1 MKKISVII
9 PIYNSEKYIPR
20 CLDSICGQTY
30 KNIEIVCIDD
40 GSSDK
45 TCKMLVDYIEKYH
58 LDGWKPIFNSPNKG
72 WKKNFRDGIQLAKN
86 DLIFP
91 CDQDD
96 IWEKDNPFG
105 ITAFGDI
112 LAVDNEGY
120 IIMYK
125 LLDAEKNV
133 ICANAELFFKLIN
146 DKEYQADYFALDEY
160 EYAKKNIGILEKDEC
175 YTYEPIPAL
184 GGNKSRN
191 TISKGKKVE
200 YLSILTSFL

>member
-1 MKKISVII
+1 MNESQCIKEFRESGNSVLGGYIYPI
-9 PIYNSEKYIPR
+9 PYSNI
-20 CLDSICGQTY
+20 GQY
-30 KNIEIVCIDD
+30 V
-40 GSSDK
+40 SVLS
-45 TCKMLVDYIEKYH
+45 TC
-58 LDGWKPIFNSPNKG
+58 
-72 WKKNFRDGIQLAKN
+72 
-86 DLIFP
+86 
-91 CDQDD
+91 D

-125 LLDAEKNV
+125 LVDAEKTV